1 MTMTRKALIALAA
14 AAAAAV
20 TVGFAAQAQAKPH
33 FNIDFDINLGAPLYN
48 GGYYG
53 YDDVGYD
60 EDVCG
65 YQIVKRWKWNYS
77 HTHKFVTYKKVWV
90 CN

>member
-1 MTMTRKALIALAA
+1 MTRNALIALAA
-14 AAAAAV
+14 TAAV
-20 TVGFAAQAQAKPH
+20 TVGFATQAQAKPH
-33 FNIDFDINLGAPLYN
+33 FNIDFGINLGAPLYD

-53 YDDVGYD
+53 DNYYDAGYD

-65 YQIVKRWKWNYS
+65 YQIVKRVKWNYS